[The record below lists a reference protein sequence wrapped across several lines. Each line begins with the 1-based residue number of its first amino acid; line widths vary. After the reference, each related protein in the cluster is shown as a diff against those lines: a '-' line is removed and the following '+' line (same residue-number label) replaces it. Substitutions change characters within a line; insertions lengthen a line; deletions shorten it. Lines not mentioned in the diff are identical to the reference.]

1 MMNRLFVDDFTTKQ
15 KHIDCSIGY
24 LLRKECLNSDGTIK
38 NNDCSKKLQKKII
51 LHYLAYLCYNNSS
64 LVMFSNIKSTA
75 SFKKVTVNMIENYIK
90 EHQPSFSEKV
100 LNSNGSLKYITN
112 TLLISFVN
120 HLITTNKD
128 LYVSFE
134 RNSNVFNN
142 YLDHKLKKQNIT
154 YDKLLES
161 IQTKIKNPVI
171 RSISTETKTHNGGPV
186 LASVQVTQASLRR
199 SSPI

>member
-1 MMNRLFVDDFTTKQ
+1 MNRLFVDDFTTKQ

-24 LLRKECLNSDGTIK
+24 LLRKECLNLDGTIK

-51 LHYLAYLCYNNSS
+51 LHYLAYLWYNNSS
-64 LVMFSNIKSTA
+64 LAIFGDIKSTA

-112 TLLISFVN
+112 TLLISYVN
-120 HLITTNKD
+120 HLIITNKD

-134 RNSNVFNN
+134 RDSNVYNN
-142 YLDHKLKKQNIT
+142 YLDHKLEKQNMR
-154 YDKLLES
+154 YDSLLEK
-161 IQTKIKNPVI
+161 IQTKIKNPNIMSV
-171 RSISTETKTHNGGPV
+171 STETRTQNGGPV